1 MWDSL
6 LPLHVY
12 LQEAPPV
19 ETNLHLFLDFLISR
33 NNREISKNLLRE
45 SLIDLVI
52 NQHGCKGNKI
62 AIF

>member
-1 MWDSL
+1 MCDSL

-19 ETNLHLFLDFLISR
+19 ETNLHLFLDFL
-33 NNREISKNLLRE
+33 NREISKNLLQE

-52 NQHGCKGNKI
+52 NEHGCKGNKI